1 MPIKVKL
8 VGGSSDLGV
17 CVCSDAAKT
26 SKVKLVD
33 NSSEV
38 GVGVG
43 SNAIVKLIK
52 EALKRETEERTEA
65 DAYLQKEISNIL
77 ASGACYLLITENKNG
92 SIDVS
97 ILNKKEEVLS
107 TKTITLTEK
116 LIKNVKL
123 DYDAGQLVFT
133 HFDGTVSTCGINAI
147 KKAIAD
153 ETARATA
160 RENEI
165 EASLNA
171 EIERSE
177 AAEEALGQ
185 SVEAERERAERAEIK
200 ISANLSNEIARAKG
214 VENTLN
220 SRIDGESSRA
230 IAAEKALDGKLTQE
244 VQDRIAGDNDLN
256 ARISTLETDI
266 DARIDGIEE
275 KIPSQA
281 SAQNQ
286 LADKEFVNSSIAT
299 NTATFRGTYNIV
311 TDFGL
316 SINAT
321 EAQIV
326 AAIADKMASESI
338 IPTNNDY
345 VFVAFPDATVSTQF
359 TKFNRYK
366 YISSNAAWTFEYELN
381 NSSFT
386 ADQ

>member
-17 CVCSDAAKT
+17 GVCCNAAADRP
-26 SKVKLVD
+26 KVKLVD

-43 SNAIVKLIK
+43 SNATVKLIK
-52 EALKRETEERTEA
+52 EALNKETKERTEA
-65 DAYLQKEISNIL
+65 DAYLQKEIDGVL
-77 ASGACYLLITENKNG
+77 ASLSSSARYLLINENKNG

-97 ILNKKEEVLS
+97 ILDKKEEVLD

-133 HFDGTVSTCGINAI
+133 HFDGTVSTCGINVI
-147 KKAIAD
+147 KKAVAD

-165 EASLNA
+165 EAALNA

-185 SVEAERERAERAEIK
+185 SVEVERERAERAEIELR
-200 ISANLSNEIARAKG
+200 ANLVSETARAKG
-214 VENTLN
+214 
-220 SRIDGESSRA
+220 
-230 IAAEKALDGKLTQE
+230 AEKALQNNIGAE
-244 VQDRIAGDNDLN
+244 ESARIAGDSDLN
-256 ARISTLETDI
+256 ARIDALETGV
-266 DARIDGIEE
+266 DAKIDGIEE

-311 TDFGL
+311 ADLGL
-316 SINAT
+316 TIDAT
-321 EAQIV
+321 EAQIK
-326 AAIADKMASESI
+326 AAVADKMASESI

-345 VFVAFPDATVSTQF
+345 VFVAFPDAIVSAQF
-359 TKFNRYK
+359 TKFDRYK
-366 YISSNAAWTFEYELN
+366 YVSSDAAWVFEYELN

-386 ADQ
+386 AAQ